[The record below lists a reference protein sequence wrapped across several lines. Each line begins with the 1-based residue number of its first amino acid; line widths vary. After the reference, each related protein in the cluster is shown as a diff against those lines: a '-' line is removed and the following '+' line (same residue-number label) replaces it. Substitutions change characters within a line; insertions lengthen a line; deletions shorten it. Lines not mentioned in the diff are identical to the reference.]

1 MLCKVL
7 SQFLQYVLPLPC
19 NDYINVTPERCQSKG
34 ITVSHNYGA
43 YAIVFV

>member
-1 MLCKVL
+1 MLCKAL

-19 NDYINVTPERCQSKG
+19 NDCINVTPERRQSNG

-43 YAIVFV
+43 YVIVFV